1 MAIGGPGSLKAL
13 FNKKNGEDQAE
24 AVEEEIR
31 SIIEEG
37 HEQGAIETDE
47 AEMISNVF
55 EFGDKEARD
64 VMTPRQKIVGIE
76 SDVDITEALDIMLE
90 NSYSRYPIYEED
102 MDNIIGVLHIK
113 EAVAAYLQDP
123 HQIVRELGGEPFY
136 IHPTQKISKLFNEMQ
151 ANKIHMAIVVD
162 EYGQTEGI
170 VALEDI
176 LEVIVGDILDEHDE
190 EETDIRKL
198 AEGQGYIVNGST
210 ELEELEDLFGITFPD
225 EDIDT
230 LILGCTHYPLLRSTI
245 GQIMG
250 DGVTLVNPAYETA
263 LELGRLLKEQDMQS
277 TGQGQSDFPYRFY
290 VSDLAEK
297 FKGFANS
304 ILPFDVEKTQ
314 KIDIEKY

>member
-1 MAIGGPGSLKAL
+1 MAIGGPGSLKSF
-13 FNKKNGEDQAE
+13 FNKRNGEDQAE

-37 HEQGAIETDE
+37 HEQGAIESDE

-64 VMTPRQKIVGIE
+64 VMSPRQKIVGIE
-76 SDVDITEALDIMLE
+76 SDKDITEALNIMLE

-102 MDNIIGVLHIK
+102 LDNIIGVLHIK
-113 EAVAAYLQDP
+113 EAVAAYLENS
-123 HQIVRELGGEPFY
+123 HQSVGELGSEPFF

-162 EYGQTEGI
+162 EYGQTEGL

-190 EETDIRKL
+190 KEADIRKL

-230 LILGCTHYPLLRSTI
+230 VNGFMLYEIGHLPEDKETI
-245 GQIMG
+245 QFTYQGF
-250 DGVTLVNPAYETA
+250 VFTA
-263 LELGRLLKEQDMQS
+263 IAR
-277 TGQGQSDFPYRFY
+277 QGKMISKVRIRKMPE
-290 VSDLAEK
+290 AE
-297 FKGFANS
+297 S
-304 ILPFDVEKTQ
+304 VQE
-314 KIDIEKY
+314 EE